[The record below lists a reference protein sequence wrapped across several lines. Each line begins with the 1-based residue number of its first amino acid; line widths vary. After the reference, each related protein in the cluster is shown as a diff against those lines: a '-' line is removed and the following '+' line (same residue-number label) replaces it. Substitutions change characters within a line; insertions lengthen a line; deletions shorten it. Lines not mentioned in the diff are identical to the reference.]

1 MNIRLFIRSLIRNWQ
16 ENLVSLAGL
25 SIGMMVAILSVSYMV
40 FESSYDTFHTASDR
54 IFTVYTRYVLQG
66 SSPVSFAVES
76 GMKAYAADNVAA
88 VETACIVKETTTDLA
103 LDNSVFKGIDG
114 YFTEPEFFSLF
125 DFRLLS
131 GDPGLLAEPGTIFL
145 TVRLAEKLFGGID
158 CSGRVIM
165 IADKPYTVS
174 GIVKDPPVNS
184 NLDFEFLLPELTAE
198 AAAGSQ
204 KDAEKVNLY
213 ILTRTAKAERT
224 SLQNNLDEYFISAG
238 REKERTEVIA
248 LRDLHQYGSRTEK
261 SFLIFISVSLLVL
274 FTSMVNFLNTHFA
287 RIRARTAEIGMRKV
301 NGASGRTIIRMII
314 AETLLMTLI
323 AAVAGLILSGLS
335 LGYFQKLTSVTVQLY
350 GPGLWKIQVLV
361 VALTLLL
368 GVTAGFI
375 ISVRYSGYNTI
386 DLIRG
391 LFRVEKSYIR
401 KVLIGLQF
409 AISGGLIILMIIL
422 YQQLNF
428 LKRTDMGFDPHN
440 RLLIELSPVLANKY
454 EVIRTEL
461 LNLTG
466 IEMVTGRGSAFGN
479 VDIAMSVLK
488 GENTPENR
496 FFVFGYNV
504 ADKFFETY
512 GIKFI
517 EGNTFDDISGRDS
530 SLVVMDKFTAATLGL
545 KHPVGEK
552 LKGLGRTLEVIG
564 LVEDADFISLSS
576 QRMPRLYLQTSDH
589 CSEVTVKYHGDVK
602 VIMAEISGLLSQLD
616 PDYSPAYSNLD
627 DAVMGLYKKET
638 NLFNIISICGII
650 AIILSLTGAYA
661 MAMYLA
667 GRKLRP
673 NSIRRVF
680 GASEGDIT
688 VKSICEI
695 GLPVLLGNLAVWPA
709 AYLVGEKWLSQFSG
723 KITIGVFPFIVSL
736 LLITLLVAGTVY
748 IISRRSAFRNPAEIL
763 RQE

>member
-1 MNIRLFIRSLIRNWQ
+1 MRRSLKNWR

-25 SIGMMVAILSVSYMV
+25 SIGMMVAILSVSYIV
-40 FESSYDTFHTASDR
+40 FESSYDTFHPASNR

-76 GMKAYAADNVAA
+76 GMKSYAVDNVPA
-88 VETACIVKETTTDLA
+88 VESACIVKKTTTDLT

-158 CSGRVIM
+158 CSGKVIM

-184 NLDFEFLLPELTAE
+184 NLDFDFLLPELNAV
-198 AAAGSQ
+198 AAAVPQ
-204 KDAEKVNLY
+204 QDAEKVNLY
-213 ILTRTAKAERT
+213 ILTKTAKAEIT
-224 SLQNNLDEYFISAG
+224 DLQNNLDEYFISAG
-238 REKERTEVIA
+238 REKERTELIA
-248 LRDLHQYGSRTEK
+248 LRDLHQYSSRTEK
-261 SFLIFISVSLLVL
+261 TFLIFISVSLLVL

-287 RIRARTAEIGMRKV
+287 RIRTRTREIGMRKV

-314 AETLLMTLI
+314 AETVVMTLI
-323 AAVAGLILSGLS
+323 AAIAGLILSGLS
-335 LGYFQKLTSVTVQLY
+335 LGYFQKLTSVQVQMY
-350 GPGLWKIQVLV
+350 GPGLWKIQTIVFV
-361 VALTLLL
+361 LTLLL
-368 GVTAGFI
+368 GLIAGFI

-391 LFRVEKSYIR
+391 LFSAEKGYIR
-401 KVLIGLQF
+401 KILIGLQF
-409 AISGGLIILMIIL
+409 AISGGLIIVMVIL

-428 LKRTDMGFDPHN
+428 LKRTDMGFDSQN
-440 RLLIELSPVLANKY
+440 RLLIELSPVHANKY
-454 EVIRTEL
+454 EMIRTEL
-461 LNLTG
+461 LNLSG

-479 VDIAMSVLK
+479 VDMAMSLLK
-488 GENTPENR
+488 GENKPENR
-496 FFVFGYNV
+496 FFTFGYNV
-504 ADKFFETY
+504 EDRFFETY
-512 GIKFI
+512 GIKLI
-517 EGNTFDDISGRDS
+517 EGKTFSDISGRDS
-530 SLVVMDKFTAATLGL
+530 SLIIMDRFTAGTLGL
-545 KHPVGEK
+545 EHPVGEK
-552 LKGLGRTLEVIG
+552 LKGLGMTLEIIG

-576 QRMPRLYLQTSDH
+576 KRMPRIYLQASEQ
-589 CSEVTVKYHGDVK
+589 CGEVTVKYHGDAK
-602 VIMAEISGLLSQLD
+602 LILAEIGELLTQLD
-616 PDYSPAYSNLD
+616 PDYSVEYQRLD
-627 DAVMGLYKKET
+627 DAVMGLYKKEI
-638 NLFNIISICGII
+638 NLFNIITICGII

-661 MAMYLA
+661 MAVYLA

-680 GASEGDIT
+680 GASEGEIT
-688 VKSICEI
+688 IKSILEI
-695 GLPVLLGNLAVWPA
+695 GLPVLLGNLAVWPV

-748 IISRRSAFRNPAEIL
+748 IISRRSVYRNPAEIL
-763 RQE
+763 RQK

>member
-1 MNIRLFIRSLIRNWQ
+1 MWHSFKNWR

-25 SIGMMVAILSVSYMV
+25 SIGMMVAILSVSYIV
-40 FESSYDTFHTASDR
+40 FESSYDTFHPSSNR
-54 IFTVYTRYVLQG
+54 IYTVYTRYVLQG

-76 GMKAYAADNVAA
+76 GMKSYAVNNVPA
-88 VETACIVKETTTDLA
+88 VESACIVKKTTADLT

-158 CSGRVIM
+158 CSGKVIM

-184 NLDFEFLLPELTAE
+184 NLDFDFLLPELNAV

-204 KDAEKVNLY
+204 RDAEKVNLY
-213 ILTRTAKAERT
+213 ILTRTAKAEIT
-224 SLQNNLDEYFISAG
+224 SLQDNLDGYFISAG
-238 REKERTEVIA
+238 RDKERTEVIA
-248 LRDLHQYGSRTEK
+248 LRDLHQYSSRTEK
-261 SFLIFISVSLLVL
+261 TFLIFISVSLLVL

-287 RIRARTAEIGMRKV
+287 RIRTRTREIGMRKV
-301 NGASGRTIIRMII
+301 NGASVGAIIRMII
-314 AETLLMTLI
+314 AETVLMTLI
-323 AAVAGLILSGLS
+323 AAIAGLILSGLS
-335 LGYFQKLTSVTVQLY
+335 LGYFQKLTSVTVQMF
-350 GPGLWKIQVLV
+350 GPGLWKIQTIVFV
-361 VALTLLL
+361 LTLLL

-391 LFRVEKSYIR
+391 LFRAEKSYIR

-409 AISGGLIILMIIL
+409 AISGGLVILMIIL

-428 LKRTDMGFDPHN
+428 LKRTDMGFDPQN
-440 RLLIELSPVLANKY
+440 RLLIELSPLHANKY
-454 EVIRTEL
+454 EMIRTEL
-461 LNLTG
+461 LNLSG

-479 VDIAMSVLK
+479 VDMAMSLLK
-488 GENTPENR
+488 GENKPENR
-496 FFVFGYNV
+496 FFTFGYNV
-504 ADKFFETY
+504 EDGFFGTY
-512 GIKFI
+512 GIKLI
-517 EGNTFDDISGRDS
+517 EGKTFSDISGRDS
-530 SLVVMDKFTAATLGL
+530 SLIIMDRFTAGTLGL
-545 KHPVGEK
+545 EHPVGEK
-552 LKGLGRTLEVIG
+552 LKGLGMTLEVIG

-576 QRMPRLYLQTSDH
+576 KRMPRIYLQASEQ
-589 CSEVTVKYHGDVK
+589 CGEVTVKYHGDTK
-602 VIMAEISGLLSQLD
+602 LILAEIGELLTQLD
-616 PDYSPAYSNLD
+616 PDYSLEYQRLD
-627 DAVMGLYKKET
+627 DAVMGLYKKEI
-638 NLFNIISICGII
+638 NLFNIIAICGII

-661 MAMYLA
+661 MAVYLA

-680 GASEGDIT
+680 GASEREIT
-688 VKSICEI
+688 IKSILEI
-695 GLPVLLGNLAVWPA
+695 GLPVLLGNLAVWPV
-709 AYLVGEKWLSQFSG
+709 AYFVGEKWLSHFSG
-723 KITIGVFPFIVSL
+723 KITIGAFPFIVSL
-736 LLITLLVAGTVY
+736 LLISLLVAGTVY

>member
-1 MNIRLFIRSLIRNWQ
+1 MNIRLFIRSLAKDWQ

-25 SIGMMVAILSVSYMV
+25 SIGMMVAILSVSYIV
-40 FESSYDTFHTASDR
+40 FESSYDTFHSASNR

-88 VETACIVKETTTDLA
+88 VEAACIVKKTTTDLA
-103 LDNSVFKGIDG
+103 LDNSVFKEIDG
-114 YFTEPEFFSLF
+114 YYTEPEFFSLF

-158 CSGRVIM
+158 CSGRILR
-165 IADKPYTVS
+165 IGDKPYTVS

-184 NLDFEFLLPELTAE
+184 NLEFDFLLPELKAE
-198 AAAGSQ
+198 AAEGSQ

-213 ILTRTAKAERT
+213 ILTGTAKTEPT
-224 SLQNNLDEYFISAG
+224 SLQYSLDEYFISAG
-238 REKERTEVIA
+238 RDKERTEVIA
-248 LRDLHQYGSRTEK
+248 LRDLHQYGSRSEK
-261 SFLIFISVSLLVL
+261 SFLILISVTVLVL

-287 RIRARTAEIGMRKV
+287 RVRTRTGEIGMRRV
-301 NGASGRTIIRMII
+301 NGASGRTIIRMIV
-314 AETLLMTLI
+314 AETVFMTLI
-323 AAVAGLILSGLS
+323 AAIAGLILSRLS
-335 LGYFQKLTSVTVQLY
+335 LGYFQKLTSAMVQLY
-350 GPGLWKIQVLV
+350 GPGLWKIQALV
-361 VALTLLL
+361 AALTLLL

-375 ISVRYSGYNTI
+375 ISVRYSGYNVI
-386 DLIRG
+386 DLVRG
-391 LFRVEKSYIR
+391 LFRVGKSYTR
-401 KVLIGLQF
+401 KILIGLQF
-409 AISGGLIILMIIL
+409 AISGGLIIVMIIL

-428 LKRTDMGFDPHN
+428 LKRTDMGFDPQN

-466 IEMVTGRGSAFGN
+466 IEMVTGRGSVFGN
-479 VDIAMSVLK
+479 VDMAMSLLK
-488 GENTPENR
+488 GENKPENR
-496 FFVFGYNV
+496 FFTFGYNV
-504 ADKFFETY
+504 EDGFFETY
-512 GIKFI
+512 GIKLT
-517 EGNTFDDISGRDS
+517 EGKTFSDISGRDS
-530 SLVVMDKFTAATLGL
+530 SLIIMDRFTAGILGL
-545 KHPVGEK
+545 EHPVGEK
-552 LKGLGRTLEVIG
+552 LRGLGMTLEVIG
-564 LVEDADFISLSS
+564 VVEDADFISLSS
-576 QRMPRLYLQTSDH
+576 KRMPRIYLQASDN
-589 CSEVTVKYHGDVK
+589 CGEVTVKYNGNSK
-602 VIMAEISGLLSQLD
+602 LIMAEIGELLTQLD
-616 PDYSPAYSNLD
+616 PDYSPAYQGLD
-627 DAVMGLYKKET
+627 DAVMGLYRKET
-638 NLFNIISICGII
+638 NLFNIITICGII

-680 GASEGDIT
+680 GASEGGIT
-688 VKSICEI
+688 VRSIYEI
-695 GLPVLLGNLAVWPA
+695 GLPVVIGNLAAWPV
-709 AYLVGEKWLSQFSG
+709 AYLVAEKWLSQFSG
-723 KITIGVFPFIVSL
+723 EVTIGVFPFVASL